1 MSAPKY
7 RVTDALVNFVEAR
20 GLELSVTLVVQGT
33 PIIGYL
39 TSVLRDGEHT
49 RRVFDAWHL
58 VGNGLTHQVPD
69 PVSAEETARIRA
81 AWEEEH
87 PEWSTEDYTFDR
99 LCLRD
104 ATVRS
109 GPVETWTRCHYLVV
123 ATDHVSAIAL
133 GFTEPSIATA
143 SAAPV

>member
-1 MSAPKY
+1 MSSPRF
-7 RVTDALVNFVEAR
+7 RVTDPLVRFVES
-20 GLELSVTLVVQGT
+20 GGFEVSVTLVVQGT
-33 PIIGYL
+33 PVVGYL
-39 TSVLRDGEHT
+39 TSVLREAEHA
-49 RRVFDAWHL
+49 RHLFDAWLL

-87 PEWSTEDYTFDR
+87 SEWSTEDYTFER

-109 GPVETWTRCHYLVV
+109 GPAETWTHCHYLVV
-123 ATDHVSAIAL
+123 ATDHVSAIAM
-133 GFTEPSIATA
+133 GITEPSIATENP
-143 SAAPV
+143 APV